1 MPYRPSK
8 RTQVLIQEHP
18 EVAISIA
25 FDLLRQAKQYVNPI
39 TQKSFNHVG
48 GVLTTIRNLI
58 GFIRGLLLFGQLE
71 LKEDHKREL
80 LIELSELKMQL
91 EKYRPKDKKAIE
103 YARWYRCLQEIA
115 RLARELG
122 VEIHG

>member
-8 RTQVLIQEHP
+8 RTQVLIREHP

-25 FDLLRQAKQYVNPI
+25 IDLLRQAKQYVNPV

-48 GVLTTIRNLI
+48 GVLTTIRNLL
-58 GFIRGLLLFGQLE
+58 GFVRGLLLFGE
-71 LKEDHKREL
+71 LSGIEKHKNEL
-80 LIELSELKMQL
+80 LVAISELKMQL
-91 EKYRPKDKKAIE
+91 EKYKPQNTKSIE
-103 YARWYRCLQEIA
+103 YARWLRCIKELE